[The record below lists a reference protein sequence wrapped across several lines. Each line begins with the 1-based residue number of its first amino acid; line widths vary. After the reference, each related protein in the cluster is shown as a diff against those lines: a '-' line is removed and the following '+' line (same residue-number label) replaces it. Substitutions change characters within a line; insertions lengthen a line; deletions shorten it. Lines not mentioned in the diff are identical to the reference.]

1 MKTHEGE
8 TFKGKASWKCHEGE
22 TSEVRARPHEGET
35 SEIVRWRDIM
45 RARPQTCAMVN
56 HCEGET
62 SRNVQWQTIVRARP
76 QGICNGE
83 PL

>member
-1 MKTHEGE
+1 M
-8 TFKGKASWKCHEGE
+8 
-22 TSEVRARPHEGET
+22 RARPRRIIEGKTSWKYHEGKTSGVRAKPREGKT
-35 SEIVRWRDIM
+35 SEIVRWQDIV

-62 SRNVQWQTIVRARP
+62 SRNVQWRTIVRARP
-76 QGICNGE
+76 QGMCNGE